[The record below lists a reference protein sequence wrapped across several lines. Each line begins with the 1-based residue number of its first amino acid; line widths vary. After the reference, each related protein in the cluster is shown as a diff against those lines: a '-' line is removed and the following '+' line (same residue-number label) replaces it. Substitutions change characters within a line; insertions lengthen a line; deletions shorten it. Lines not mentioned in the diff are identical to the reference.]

1 MSWRH
6 LNSRRHD
13 CVGKP
18 AAQTASC
25 GNLASLLLAFLL
37 PLRKKKKKKKKKTRK
52 GKDKGQA
59 ILYLLKT
66 DDFALFQH
74 LDSIAI
80 LVCLVSGKAHS
91 TKGAGTKSDLEKER
105 KQSEGDV
112 T

>member
-1 MSWRH
+1 MIASE
-6 LNSRRHD
+6 SRRH
-13 CVGKP
+13 KQR
-18 AAQTASC
+18 AAETW
-25 GNLASLLLAFLL
+25 LRFYLLFFCHLEKK
-37 PLRKKKKKKKKKTRK
+37 KKKKKKKKKTRK